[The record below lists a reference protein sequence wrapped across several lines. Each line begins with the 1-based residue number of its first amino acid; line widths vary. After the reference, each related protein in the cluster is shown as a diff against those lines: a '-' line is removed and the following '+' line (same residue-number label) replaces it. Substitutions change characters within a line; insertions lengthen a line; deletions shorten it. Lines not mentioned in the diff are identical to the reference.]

1 MSTLTKIRKKS
12 VQYLGFASKAKMI
25 INEAFRQRYFF
36 KKNPINFIQSSK
48 IFALFSLISPTV
60 RWTIPYGNFKAI
72 KLLSNILKN
81 VMYFRRLFIILLCTE
96 KQENKMYVDFS
107 DNVCRSQ
114 IKFWVL
120 KISIKYCVFKSKVF
134 IFCTQ

>member
-1 MSTLTKIRKKS
+1 MCDEHIDQNSEKS

-107 DNVCRSQ
+107 DNV
-114 IKFWVL
+114 
-120 KISIKYCVFKSKVF
+120 
-134 IFCTQ
+134 